1 MTLRVLSDLYFDGEH
16 LHEEELCLRIEGPRI
31 AALHPGG
38 DPHPSPGATVLDAR
52 GSLLLPGL
60 VNTHVHLTRG
70 GSFKPDEVFSPLQLA
85 RDLRNTLRAGVTT
98 VADMG
103 ATASMVGTLRAQ
115 LEETP
120 LAGPR
125 VIVAG
130 PVVTAPNG
138 YPLNWLPPA
147 HVRLG
152 AARTAGDPR
161 AAREAVTRIA
171 EQGMDFV
178 KLMIQHEDYAGRP
191 LAAMGAE
198 TARAAVDEAHR
209 LGLRA
214 YAHAV
219 TAADYRVALDAGVD
233 ALMHACFDPMD
244 EALVKRVADAGVSV
258 CPTLWVFEG
267 YCLGVE
273 KCLHKASAF
282 RRQVSASI
290 ARDWDRFA
298 EAYRESGD
306 VVPGGIA
313 QGLSKARAR
322 EGVRIAAANV
332 MLMRDAGVPLSFGN
346 DAAYGLCVHGRPVD
360 ELAALTR
367 AGLTPAEALT
377 TATSRAAALLGL
389 DDRGRLAPGTLADL
403 VCVDRR
409 VLQDVR
415 AIEGVRW
422 VVLGGEVVPSDL
434 ASLARDTARNV
445 RAGVKGALKSALDV
459 FRR

>member
-1 MTLRVLSDLYFDGEH
+1 MSLRVLSDCYFDGET
-16 LHEEELCLRIEGPRI
+16 LHEQELCLHVEGARIE
-31 AALHPGG
+31 ALHPR
-38 DPHPSPGATVLDAR
+38 DVPLPGSEVLDAR
-52 GSLLLPGL
+52 GGLLLPGL
-60 VNTHVHLTRG
+60 VNAHVHLTRG
-70 GSFKPDEVFSPLQLA
+70 GSFRPDEVFSPLQLA

-103 ATASMVGTLRAQ
+103 STASMVSTLRAQ
-115 LEETP
+115 LLEEP

-130 PVVTAPNG
+130 PVVTAPEG
-138 YPLNWLPPA
+138 YPLNWLPKA
-147 HVRLG
+147 HVHLG
-152 AARTAGDPR
+152 VAETAAGVRQAQET
-161 AAREAVTRIA
+161 VTKVA

-191 LAAMGAE
+191 LRALDLA
-198 TARAAVDEAHR
+198 TARAAVEEAHR

-219 TAADYRVALDAGVD
+219 TVEDYRVALDAGVD
-233 ALMHACFDPMD
+233 ALMHACFDPMPD
-244 EALVKRVADAGVSV
+244 ELVQRVADAGVVV

-267 YCLGVE
+267 FCLGIE
-273 KCLHKASAF
+273 RCLHKASSF
-282 RRQVSASI
+282 RRQVSTAI
-290 ARDWDRFA
+290 AKDWDRFA
-298 EAYRESGD
+298 EAYAESKD

-322 EGVRIAAANV
+322 EAVRVAAANV
-332 MLMRDAGVPLSFGN
+332 MLLRDARVPLGFGN

-367 AGLTPAEALT
+367 AGLTPLEALR
-377 TATSRAAALLGL
+377 TATAGATELLGIG
-389 DDRGRLAPGTLADL
+389 DRGRLAPGLLADL

-409 VLQDVR
+409 TLTDVR

-422 VVLGGEVVPSDL
+422 VVLGGERVPTDL
-434 ASLARDTARNV
+434 TSVAKSAVHNV
-445 RAGVKGALKSALDV
+445 RAGIKGALRTAFDAW
-459 FRR
+459 RR

>member
-1 MTLRVLSDLYFDGEH
+1 MALRVLSDCYFDGDT
-16 LHEEELCLRIEGPRI
+16 LHEQAVCLRVEGGRIEALLGPD
-31 AALHPGG
+31 APATPG
-38 DPHPSPGATVLDAR
+38 DAVLDAR

-60 VNTHVHLTRG
+60 INAHVHLTRG
-70 GSFKPDEVFSPLQLA
+70 GSFRPDEVFSPLQLA
-85 RDLRNTLRAGVTT
+85 RDLRNTLAAGVTT
-98 VADMG
+98 VGDMG
-103 ATASMVGTLRAQ
+103 ATSSMVGTLRAQ
-115 LEETP
+115 LETSP
-120 LAGPR
+120 LDGPR
-125 VIVAG
+125 VIAAG
-130 PVVTAPNG
+130 PVVTAPAG

-147 HVRLG
+147 HVHLG
-152 AARTAGDPR
+152 VACTAGDAR

-191 LAAMGAE
+191 LTALGVE

-219 TAADYRVALDAGVD
+219 TAADYGVALDAGVD
-233 ALMHACFDPMD
+233 ALMHACFDPMSD
-244 EALVKRVADAGVSV
+244 ELVQRVADAGVPV

-273 KCLHKASAF
+273 RCLHKASSF
-282 RRQVSASI
+282 RRQVSTAI

-298 EAYRESGD
+298 EAYAESGD

-322 EGVRIAAANV
+322 EGVRVAAANV
-332 MLMRDAGVPLSFGN
+332 MLLRDAGVPFAFGN

-360 ELAALTR
+360 ELSALTR
-367 AGLTPAEALT
+367 AGLTPLEALT
-377 TATSRAAALLGL
+377 SATTGAAALLGL
-389 DDRGRLAPGTLADL
+389 GDRGRLAPGQLADL

-409 VLQDVR
+409 TLRDVR

-422 VVLGGEVVPSDL
+422 VVRGGELVPTDL
-434 ASLARDTARNV
+434 ASVAKSAVKNV
-445 RAGVKGALKSALDV
+445 RAGVEGALRTALNV